1 MVDVNN
7 NIEAENGR
15 GADPT
20 PVLVVEKEIID
31 HISEISKN
39 SRTTFF
45 ALILSCVYS
54 YLAISTTSDAALL
67 TNSGATPLPIIQVR
81 VPVVWFYYFAPV
93 ILTVLF
99 CYFHFYLEGI
109 WRSIIRLPLYH
120 LEDRREL
127 DDYIYPWLISS
138 TFIRGGNPRLARKR
152 SLSRFEYALSL
163 LLAWWFIPII
173 LGFYWARYL
182 VAHEWV
188 GTILHSGLLL
198 LTVGFAFRFYYL
210 AKNAVMAIPDNSKS
224 DNIKPPDEKQAL
236 GYKPVQIVTG
246 VVSTLLLGGL
256 IAYLSASAIYGLPR
270 ATCQE
275 MEADN
280 TCHAFIPGTV
290 LLSWIG
296 VHPFADVREKK
307 LVAKPEN
314 WQDLLK
320 DPVKLQHYLETQT
333 NLRLSDRNLRHLNAQ
348 RAFLPASFLDRITLD
363 YSDFEHAVLTSSK
376 LLEVSFRGANLTH
389 ADFQHASITSSE
401 FINVDADVSR
411 FNYARFIA
419 GADDK
424 RTLFSGEYYDA
435 MFNYSYGDNLL
446 FTHAN
451 LRESHFSNAKIGFS
465 RFDNV
470 DLAGAE
476 FEEAELMNDIF
487 SQTDF
492 SNAEMQAAD
501 LSYSA
506 FTECRFFSTVIQG
519 ASFEEAELIN
529 SQFDNSEAISA
540 DSPPGQDGTP
550 SKGPRNVLD
559 AFHGYGVKF
568 KNSKIHNTHFTN
580 ADLRSARFEAVSFL
594 NARFSNS
601 DLSGATFIDTDLAGV
616 EFDNV
621 DFSGADLENA
631 TGLAATHLQNV
642 CGNKK
647 TKLPKGIKGINPC
660 VKQLAP

>member
-20 PVLVVEKEIID
+20 PALVMEKEIID

-45 ALILSCVYS
+45 ALILACVYS

-81 VPVVWFYYFAPV
+81 VPIVWFYYFAPV

-152 SLSRFEYALSL
+152 SLSRFEYTLSL

-198 LTVGFAFRFYYL
+198 LTVGFAFRFYYI

-236 GYKPVQIVTG
+236 CYKPVQIVTG

-256 IAYLSASAIYGLPR
+256 ISYLSASAIYGLPR
-270 ATCQE
+270 TTCQG

-314 WQDLLK
+314 WQDLLNK
-320 DPVKLQHYLETQT
+320 PDKLQRYLETQT

-389 ADFQHASITSSE
+389 ADFQHASITSTE

-411 FNYARFIA
+411 FNHARFIA

-435 MFNYSYGDNLL
+435 RFNYSYGDNLL

-451 LRESHFSNAKIGFS
+451 LRESHFRKAKIGFS

-470 DLAGAE
+470 DLAGAK
-476 FEEAELMNDIF
+476 FEEAELMNNIF

-492 SNAEMQAAD
+492 SNAEIQAAD

-506 FTECRFFSTVIQG
+506 FTECRFFSTAIRG
-519 ASFEEAELIN
+519 ASFEDAELIN
-529 SQFDNSEAISA
+529 SQFDYSEAISV
-540 DSPPGQDGTP
+540 DSTPGQGGKP
-550 SKGPRNVLD
+550 SHGPRNVLD
-559 AFHGYGVKF
+559 AFNGFGVKF

-594 NARFSNS
+594 NARFSNT
-601 DLSGATFIDTDLAGV
+601 DLSGATFINTDLAGV

-621 DFSGADLENA
+621 DFSGADLENV
-631 TGLAATHLQNV
+631 TGLDATHLQNI
-642 CGNKK
+642 CGNKE
-647 TKLPKGIKGINPC
+647 TKLPKGIEGINPC
-660 VKQLAP
+660 VE